1 MKIVVHILVCT
12 LFSSIFIAPVSNAA
26 SDTTLLTVCT
36 SLRTDYQ
43 YISASGKCNERIYEK
58 STWYQP
64 GMAPRGT
71 LGSKTVSITL
81 CTSKSRSNLRILA
94 KEGRSCNPAY
104 QTQSIFQRPLGP
116 PAAPEL
122 VSVIADTLGTAIITM
137 KAPLEDGGARIRS
150 YEVIEVGSTTPA
162 NKVLATIATSFPVK
176 AQQSTKISGLIPSQS
191 YRFAIRAINAISA
204 SPLAQSS
211 SVFVAP
217 TLPGAPSITSAV
229 ASSFNSAQITYSPAL
244 TDGGSPVTSYTI
256 TALPG
261 RLQSTFLATDA
272 KHHTFTGLSPLT
284 TYTFTISATN
294 IAGTGLPSLKSNQ
307 ITTFAPPP
315 PPGPVAPAPSAPAPS
330 APAPSA
336 PAPSAPAPSAPALA
350 APAFT
355 LSSSSE
361 TRTVNTVATGFT
373 INSTG
378 GAIASFDISAT
389 PAGMSFNAT
398 TGALTGTP
406 TSVAGATA
414 YTITATNATG
424 STTQTF
430 TLTINPGA
438 ATKAMM
444 TTQPAGAVSGSA
456 FTTQPVV
463 RVTDSGGNT
472 VTTSTAVVTV
482 SKASGSG
489 TLSGTTTATAVAG
502 VATFTNL
509 VITGTGDHVLTFTS
523 ETLTAVNSETL
534 TVSLAAQATL
544 SITSLTTSTK
554 AHPYSQALSITT
566 SGGSGTGAITFAIA
580 SGGTATRCALS
591 DSPAPATITATTV
604 GTCLIQ
610 ATKAAD
616 ATYAST
622 TSATATFTF
631 QVGSANK
638 AMMTTQPAG
647 AVNGVALTTQPI
659 VRVTDSGD
667 NTVTSFT
674 GDVVVSTAS
683 GLGELSGNTVAAVAG
698 VATFTNLVITGTA
711 GNFTLTFT
719 PASLT
724 AVTSSSFALAAGAA
738 TKVAITRASVG
749 TTDNVA
755 FSTPPQ
761 ITIQDASGNTVSS
774 SADVTATISGA
785 GGTLIGTT
793 TATASSGVATFTG
806 LGIDGTPGTAYT
818 ITYTV
823 SGLTVATATVTL
835 AALTCATGG
844 TCSVG
849 DTGPGGGKIFY
860 VATTPFACGPT
871 GSETCRYLEAAPITW
886 SRGTS
891 DPTLSW
897 ATGTTN
903 QSTAV
908 TGADGTAIG
917 TGYKNSLDIVAQTGN
932 VAASSAAVAAREYG
946 GGSKNDWYLPSKDEL
961 NQLYVARTTVGVFHS
976 EYYWSSSES
985 DSSSAW
991 SQKLGDGFQSSTPS
1005 KSNLLHSVRPVRAF
1019 FGPPIVISV
1028 AAIAGVTAP
1037 VTGATPVTTTTA
1049 GTGYRGVVTWASS
1062 SGALVGNFA
1071 GATIYTATITLTAT
1085 SGYTL
1090 TGVSENFFTVAGATT
1105 DTNPANSGV
1114 ITAVF
1119 PRTLGNCDGSTFDCQ
1134 VGDTGPGGG
1143 KIFYV
1148 AGGTFTSTGSACNT
1162 NGAGGIS
1169 TCKYLEAAP
1178 TSGTNAWTDATYAW
1192 SGNTTVRIGATA
1204 EGTAIGTG
1212 YANTLAIFGQDPGG
1226 ATADKAATKARAYGG
1241 PNNLSDW
1248 YLPSKDELNQMCKWA
1263 RGQAWTTDATL
1274 CDTSGTLKSGF
1285 VAGYYWSSS
1294 EGGAAA
1300 AAWSQYFLDGA
1311 QLNGGKIT
1319 TFYVRPVRAF

>member
-1 MKIVVHILVCT
+1 
-12 LFSSIFIAPVSNAA
+12 
-26 SDTTLLTVCT
+26 
-36 SLRTDYQ
+36 
-43 YISASGKCNERIYEK
+43 
-58 STWYQP
+58 
-64 GMAPRGT
+64 
-71 LGSKTVSITL
+71 
-81 CTSKSRSNLRILA
+81 
-94 KEGRSCNPAY
+94 
-104 QTQSIFQRPLGP
+104 
-116 PAAPEL
+116 
-122 VSVIADTLGTAIITM
+122 
-137 KAPLEDGGARIRS
+137 
-150 YEVIEVGSTTPA
+150 
-162 NKVLATIATSFPVK
+162 
-176 AQQSTKISGLIPSQS
+176 
-191 YRFAIRAINAISA
+191 
-204 SPLAQSS
+204 
-211 SVFVAP
+211 
-217 TLPGAPSITSAV
+217 
-229 ASSFNSAQITYSPAL
+229 
-244 TDGGSPVTSYTI
+244 
-256 TALPG
+256 
-261 RLQSTFLATDA
+261 
-272 KHHTFTGLSPLT
+272 
-284 TYTFTISATN
+284 
-294 IAGTGLPSLKSNQ
+294 
-307 ITTFAPPP
+307 
-315 PPGPVAPAPSAPAPS
+315 
-330 APAPSA
+330 
-336 PAPSAPAPSAPALA
+336 
-350 APAFT
+350 
-355 LSSSSE
+355 
-361 TRTVNTVATGFT
+361 
-373 INSTG
+373 
-378 GAIASFDISAT
+378 
-389 PAGMSFNAT
+389 
-398 TGALTGTP
+398 
-406 TSVAGATA
+406 
-414 YTITATNATG
+414 
-424 STTQTF
+424 
-430 TLTINPGA
+430 
-438 ATKAMM
+438 MM
-444 TTQPAGAVSGSA
+444 TTQPAGAVNGSA

-472 VTTSTAVVTV
+472 VTTSTVVVTV
-482 SKASGSG
+482 SKASGTG
-489 TLSGTTTATAVAG
+489 TLSGTTTVAAVAG

-509 VITGTGDHVLTFTS
+509 VITGTGDHVLTFTP

-544 SITSLTTSTK
+544 SITSLTTNTK

-580 SGGTATRCALS
+580 SGGTATGCALS

-647 AVNGVALTTQPI
+647 AVNGVALTTQPV

-674 GDVVVSTAS
+674 GDVVVSIAS
-683 GLGELSGNTVAAVAG
+683 GLGELSGTTTVAAVAG

-755 FSTPPQ
+755 FSTQPQ
-761 ITIQDASGNTVSS
+761 ITIQDSDGNTVTSS
-774 SADVTATISGA
+774 NAVVTATISGVD
-785 GGTLIGTT
+785 GTLLEST

-806 LGIDGTPGTAYT
+806 LGIDGTPGTTYT

-849 DTGPGGGKIFY
+849 DTGPGGGKVFY
-860 VATTPFACGPT
+860 EATTPFACGPT
-871 GSETCRYLEAAPITW
+871 GSATCRYLEAATSASSPAWTDAIYRWSTNDDSVGIT
-886 SRGTS
+886 S
-891 DPTLSW
+891 
-897 ATGTTN
+897 
-903 QSTAV
+903 
-908 TGADGTAIG
+908 TAIG
-917 TGYKNSLDIVAQTGN
+917 GGYKNTLAMIAQNDSANFAGTVAQN
-932 VAASSAAVAAREYG
+932 FRG
-946 GGSKNDWYLPSKDEL
+946 GGLSDWYLPSKDEL
-961 NQLYVARTTVGVFHS
+961 NQMCKWARGQAWTTDATLCNNTGTLKSGFVES
-976 EYYWSSSES
+976 YYWSSSEFTTTDRAYVQYFPNGS
-985 DSSSAW
+985 EGNSV
-991 SQKLGDGFQSSTPS
+991 
-1005 KSNLLHSVRPVRAF
+1005 KSNTNNNNYVRPVRAF

-1049 GTGYRGVVTWASS
+1049 GTGYTGVVTWASS

-1071 GATIYTATITLTAT
+1071 GATIYTATITLTAK

-1119 PRTLGNCDGSTFDCQ
+1119 PRTLGNCDGSTFTCQ

-1148 AGGTFTSTGSACNT
+1148 APNGGTFTSTGSACNT

-1178 TSGTNAWTDATYAW
+1178 NTW
-1192 SGNTTVRIGATA
+1192 SGGTSDPTRSWSTDTANQSRAVTGAD
-1204 EGTAIGTG
+1204 GTAIGTG
-1212 YANTLAIFGQDPGG
+1212 YKNSLDIVAQTGNV
-1226 ATADKAATKARAYGG
+1226 AASSAAVAARGYRG

-1248 YLPSKDELNQMCKWA
+1248 FLPSKDELNQMCKWA
-1263 RGQAWTTDATL
+1263 RGITGAALTDLTTVCTG
-1274 CDTSGTLKSGF
+1274 GTLNSGF
-1285 VAGYYWSSS
+1285 GSGYYWSSS
-1294 EGGAAA
+1294 ESASSVWSQTFSSGFQYDIASKSNSEYVRPVRALATVTIAALTCATGGTCSVGDTGPGGGKIFYVAGETFTQVGASGSMCTTNCKYLEAAPDDWKNPGSDPKISWSTDTANRSRAVTGADGTDIGTGYKNSLDIVAQTGNVA
-1300 AAWSQYFLDGA
+1300 ASSAAVAAREYGGGSKNDWFLPSKDELAQLYSQKATVGGFVEGTYWSSSEDSESVALSQYFP
-1311 QLNGGKIT
+1311 NGVQDKNT
-1319 TFYVRPVRAF
+1319 KVSATVYVRPVRAF

>member
-1 MKIVVHILVCT
+1 
-12 LFSSIFIAPVSNAA
+12 
-26 SDTTLLTVCT
+26 
-36 SLRTDYQ
+36 
-43 YISASGKCNERIYEK
+43 
-58 STWYQP
+58 
-64 GMAPRGT
+64 MAPRGT

-94 KEGRSCNPAY
+94 KEGRSCNRAY

-122 VSVIADTLGTAIITM
+122 ISVIADTLGTAIIT
-137 KAPLEDGGARIRS
+137 KKSPLEDGGARIRS
-150 YEVIEVGSTTPA
+150 YEVIEVGSSTPA
-162 NKVLATIATSFPVK
+162 NKVLARITTSFPIK
-176 AQQSTKISGLIPSQS
+176 AQQSTKISGLTPSQS
-191 YRFAIRAINAISA
+191 YRFAIRAINAIGA

-229 ASSFNSAQITYSPAL
+229 ASSFNSAQITYSPSL
-244 TDGGSPVTSYTI
+244 SDGGSPVTSYTI

-272 KHHTFTGLSPLT
+272 KHHTFTGLSALT
-284 TYTFTISATN
+284 SYTFTIQATN
-294 IAGTGLPSLKSNQ
+294 IAGSGLASAPSNQ

-315 PPGPVAPAPSAPAPS
+315 PPEPVAPTPSPS
-330 APAPSA
+330 PS
-336 PAPSAPAPSAPALA
+336 SSAPALA

-361 TRTVNTVATGFT
+361 TRTVNTAATGFT
-373 INSTG
+373 ISSTG
-378 GAIASFDISAT
+378 GAIASFAISAT
-389 PAGMSFNAT
+389 PAGMSFST
-398 TGALTGTP
+398 STGALTGTP
-406 TSVAGATA
+406 TTVAGATA
-414 YTITATNATG
+414 YTITATNASGSTTQTFTLTVSVAAPAFTLSSSSETRTVNTAATGFTISSTGGAIASFAISATPAGMSFSTSTGALTGTPTTVAGATAYTITATNASGSTTQTFTLTVSVAAPAFTLSSSSETRTVNTAATGFTISSTGGAIASYAISPAASAGLTFSTSTGQLSGTPTSAQSATTYTITATNATG

-430 TLTINPGA
+430 TLTVSPGA

-502 VATFTNL
+502 IATFTNL
-509 VITGTGDHVLTFTS
+509 VITGTGDHVLTFTPD
-523 ETLTAVNSETL
+523 TLTAVNSETL

-554 AHPYSQALSITT
+554 AHSYSQALSITT
-566 SGGSGTGAITFAIA
+566 SGGSGTGATTFAIA
-580 SGGTATRCALS
+580 SGGTATTCTLS
-591 DSPAPATITATTV
+591 NSTATATITATTV

-631 QVGSANK
+631 QVGAATK

-647 AVNGVALTTQPI
+647 AVNGSAFTTQPV

-674 GDVVVSTAS
+674 SNVVASIAS
-683 GLGELSGNTVAAVAG
+683 GTGTLSGTTTATAVAG

-755 FSTPPQ
+755 FTTQPQ
-761 ITIQDASGNTVSS
+761 ITIQDASGNTVLS
-774 SADVTATISGA
+774 SAVVTATISA
-785 GGTLIGTT
+785 DSLIGTD

-806 LGIDGTPGTAYT
+806 LGIDGTNGTTYT

-823 SGLTVATATVTL
+823 SGLTVATAAVTV
-835 AALTCATGG
+835 ALTCAAGG
-844 TCSVG
+844 ACIVG
-849 DTGPGGGKIFY
+849 DTGPGGGIVFY
-860 VATTPFACGPT
+860 VA
-871 GSETCRYLEAAPITW
+871 
-886 SRGTS
+886 
-891 DPTLSW
+891 
-897 ATGTTN
+897 
-903 QSTAV
+903 
-908 TGADGTAIG
+908 
-917 TGYKNSLDIVAQTGN
+917 
-932 VAASSAAVAAREYG
+932 AS
-946 GGSKNDWYLPSKDEL
+946 N
-961 NQLYVARTTVGVFHS
+961 
-976 EYYWSSSES
+976 
-985 DSSSAW
+985 
-991 SQKLGDGFQSSTPS
+991 
-1005 KSNLLHSVRPVRAF
+1005 
-1019 FGPPIVISV
+1019 
-1028 AAIAGVTAP
+1028 
-1037 VTGATPVTTTTA
+1037 
-1049 GTGYRGVVTWASS
+1049 
-1062 SGALVGNFA
+1062 
-1071 GATIYTATITLTAT
+1071 
-1085 SGYTL
+1085 
-1090 TGVSENFFTVAGATT
+1090 
-1105 DTNPANSGV
+1105 
-1114 ITAVF
+1114 
-1119 PRTLGNCDGSTFDCQ
+1119 
-1134 VGDTGPGGG
+1134 
-1143 KIFYV
+1143 
-1148 AGGTFTSTGSACNT
+1148 FTSTGSTCNT
-1162 NGAGGIS
+1162 
-1169 TCKYLEAAP
+1169 TCRYLEAAP

-1212 YANTLAIFGQDPGG
+1212 YANTLAIVGQASGG
-1226 ATADKAATKARAYGG
+1226 NTANRAATNARAYRG

-1248 YLPSKDELNQMCKWA
+1248 FLPSKDELNQMCKWS
-1263 RGQAWTTDATL
+1263 RGITGVDLITLTTVCAGGATNTGL
-1274 CDTSGTLKSGF
+1274 GAAGF
-1285 VAGYYWSSS
+1285 VKDYYWSSS
-1294 EGGAAA
+1294 ENDYSAASA
-1300 AAWSQYFLDGA
+1300 RIQFFGDFGTPGYQYIDSKW
-1311 QLNGGKIT
+1311 QT
-1319 TFYVRPVRAF
+1319 YYVRPVRTF